1 VWTTHIVEALLAA
14 LRLRTSATRW
24 CKRVDSATV
33 VIWKMLL
40 VAQQEFRRLNA
51 PEILKQARLLQAVR
65 AGRVLDRRCG
75 LGDQSERE
83 HDLAAD
89 DGHTYARVCK

>member
-1 VWTTHIVEALLAA
+1 M
-14 LRLRTSATRW
+14 
-24 CKRVDSATV
+24 DSATV

-51 PEILKQARLLQAVR
+51 PEILKHARLLQAVR
-65 AGRVLDRRCG
+65 AGRGLDRTSAFA
-75 LGDQSERE
+75 DQSERE

-89 DGHTYARVCK
+89 DGHTYARMCK